1 MASVLDFITTNPFN
15 ESFNDAMDAA
25 SDEQNKAA
33 QRAVNEARLQ
43 EIISQAPLDTRTK
56 LGQAN
61 KAAADAAV
69 AEGSV
74 FDKLAQERNKAGYT
88 EGQMVGQQQEN
99 AFKADLHPL
108 DVSKAQG
115 NAAYAHNQAA
125 TESQRGLTETHR
137 TRGAAADADVA
148 VGTVGPRINLAQQKT
163 ANEVL
168 TGEKIDEQIR
178 GERITNDTNYSK
190 GPFLVED
197 AANQANK
204 SGVEVDTAENA
215 RTTAENNKKISA
227 AKLEQEVF
235 KIGAS
240 AGANAAR
247 AFAISNGVDLSPE
260 ALESLNNEVYMTTMK
275 GVMEQ
280 LDARMPGDANIL
292 ARDAALDKISP
303 LVLQASKTNKPVDY
317 AAIEAII
324 SPVTPSVPAVKTGGG
339 GKVWTMPDLMR
350 EARLYAESVS
360 KDPIGGVD
368 KAKFDAEYAAK
379 LKELSA
385 YLGKPVEE
393 EDPTVA
399 PGQGS
404 VRRLNPGEFIQ
415 NADGTQST
423 ERSITVM
430 NPKLNGGR
438 PTNIPSI
445 WNVDGK
451 VVELPFGQPGT
462 EDQAVEFALRTGEQF
477 QSFNSIPEAEAAAQA
492 RSNAGGRFQDAS
504 PAPTAAPAAAQPAAP
519 AAPPQQAVEF
529 LKTNA
534 TPEMRKYFDLKYGA
548 GAAAKVLGN

>member
-1 MASVLDFITTNPFN
+1 MASVLDFITANPFN
-15 ESFNDAMDAA
+15 ESFDDAMDSA

-33 QRAVNEARLQ
+33 QRAVNEARLA
-43 EIISQAPLDTRTK
+43 EIIGQAPLDTRK
-56 LGQAN
+56 KKSDMLRAQ
-61 KAAADAAV
+61 ADATV

-74 FDKLAQERNKAGYT
+74 FDRLAQDRNKAGYT
-88 EGQMVGQQQEN
+88 EAQMVGQQNQN
-99 AFKADLHPL
+99 AYNAELHPL

-178 GERITNDTNYSK
+178 GERITNDTNYRK

-260 ALESLNNEVYMTTMK
+260 ALENLNNEVYMTTMK

-280 LDARMPGDANIL
+280 LDARMPGDVNIL

-360 KDPIGGVD
+360 KDQFGQGID
-368 KAKFDAEYAAK
+368 KTKFDVEYKAK

-393 EDPTVA
+393 AEPD
-399 PGQGS
+399 
-404 VRRLNPGEFIQ
+404 
-415 NADGTQST
+415 
-423 ERSITVM
+423 
-430 NPKLNGGR
+430 
-438 PTNIPSI
+438 
-445 WNVDGK
+445 
-451 VVELPFGQPGT
+451 PGT
-462 EDQAVEFALRTGEQF
+462 GTGTGTG
-477 QSFNSIPEAEAAAQA
+477 AGAGAGAAAPVKGTYEQA
-492 RSNAGGRFQDAS
+492 IDILKNKD
-504 PAPTAAPAAAQPAAP
+504 T
-519 AAPPQQAVEF
+519 PQ
-529 LKTNA
+529 
-534 TPEMRKYFDLKYGA
+534 MRKYFDDRYGQ
-548 GAAAKVLGN
+548 GAAAKALGY

>member
-15 ESFNDAMDAA
+15 ESFDDAMDSA

-43 EIISQAPLDTRTK
+43 EIISQAPLDTQKKKSDMLRA
-56 LGQAN
+56 G
-61 KAAADAAV
+61 ADATV

-74 FDKLAQERNKAGYT
+74 FDRLAQERNKAGYT

-99 AFKADLHPL
+99 SFKAELHPYNL
-108 DVSKAQG
+108 AEAGANVS
-115 NAAYAHNQAA
+115 YAKNQAA
-125 TESQRGLTETHR
+125 TEGQRFITETNR
-137 TRGAAADADVA
+137 TRGAAAEADVS
-148 VGTVGPRINLAQQKT
+148 VGTVEPRIVKSQQEAANTVLSGELINENIAGKRIDNET
-163 ANEVL
+163 AY
-168 TGEKIDEQIR
+168 KRQ
-178 GERITNDTNYSK
+178 
-190 GPFLVED
+190 PFLVED
-197 AANQANK
+197 ASNQATK
-204 SGVEVDTAENA
+204 SNIEIDTAENA
-215 RTTAENNKKISA
+215 RTTAESNKKIAA

-247 AFAISNGVDLSPE
+247 AFAISNGVDLSSE
-260 ALESLNNEVYMTTMK
+260 ALSSLNNEVYMTTMK

-280 LDARMPGDANIL
+280 LDARMPGDVNIL

-324 SPVTPSVPAVKTGGG
+324 SPVTPSVPAIKTGGG
-339 GKVWTMPDLMR
+339 GKVWTWPDLMR

-379 LKELSA
+379 LKELGQ

-393 EDPTVA
+393 
-399 PGQGS
+399 
-404 VRRLNPGEFIQ
+404 
-415 NADGTQST
+415 AD
-423 ERSITVM
+423 
-430 NPKLNGGR
+430 
-438 PTNIPSI
+438 
-445 WNVDGK
+445 
-451 VVELPFGQPGT
+451 
-462 EDQAVEFALRTGEQF
+462 
-477 QSFNSIPEAEAAAQA
+477 AAA
-492 RSNAGGRFQDAS
+492 
-504 PAPTAAPAAAQPAAP
+504 PAPAVPVAAPAAAPAAAPPAAP

>member
-108 DVSKAQG
+108 DMSKARG

-148 VGTVGPRINLAQQKT
+148 VGTVGPRINLANHKT

-168 TGEKIDEQIR
+168 TGDKINQQIA
-178 GERITNDTNYSK
+178 GEVIANDTAR
-190 GPFLVED
+190 GRQQPLIDD
-197 AANQANK
+197 AANQAAK
-204 SGVEVDTAENA
+204 SAVEVDTAENA

-360 KDPIGGVD
+360 KDQFGQGID
-368 KAKFDAEYAAK
+368 KTKFDVEYKAK

-393 EDPTVA
+393 
-399 PGQGS
+399 
-404 VRRLNPGEFIQ
+404 
-415 NADGTQST
+415 AD
-423 ERSITVM
+423 
-430 NPKLNGGR
+430 
-438 PTNIPSI
+438 
-445 WNVDGK
+445 
-451 VVELPFGQPGT
+451 
-462 EDQAVEFALRTGEQF
+462 
-477 QSFNSIPEAEAAAQA
+477 AAA
-492 RSNAGGRFQDAS
+492 
-504 PAPTAAPAAAQPAAP
+504 PAPAVPVAAPAAAPAAAPPAAP

>member
-15 ESFNDAMDAA
+15 ESFDDAMDSA

-43 EIISQAPLDTRTK
+43 EIIGQAPLDTQKKKSDMLRA
-56 LGQAN
+56 Q
-61 KAAADAAV
+61 ADATV
-69 AEGSV
+69 AEGTV
-74 FDKLAQERNKAGYT
+74 FDKIAQERNKAGYT

-99 AFKADLHPL
+99 SFKADLHPL
-108 DVSKAQG
+108 DMSKAQG
-115 NAAYAHNQAA
+115 QANYAHQQAA
-125 TESQRGLTETHR
+125 TEGQR
-137 TRGAAADADVA
+137 TRGAAAEADVS
-148 VGTVGPRINLAQQKT
+148 VGTVQPRITLAQQKT

-178 GERITNDTNYSK
+178 GERITNDTNYRK

-215 RTTAENNKKISA
+215 RTTAESNKKIAA

-240 AGANAAR
+240 AGAQAAR

-260 ALESLNNEVYMTTMK
+260 ALSSLNNEVYMTTMK

-324 SPVTPSVPAVKTGGG
+324 SPVTPSVPAIKTGGG
-339 GKVWTMPDLMR
+339 GKVWTKPDLMR

-360 KDPIGGVD
+360 KDGMGGID

-379 LKELSA
+379 LKELLPE
-385 YLGKPVEE
+385 LGRPVEE
-393 EDPTVA
+393 ADPTVA
-399 PGQGS
+399 P
-404 VRRLNPGEFIQ
+404 
-415 NADGTQST
+415 
-423 ERSITVM
+423 
-430 NPKLNGGR
+430 
-438 PTNIPSI
+438 
-445 WNVDGK
+445 
-451 VVELPFGQPGT
+451 
-462 EDQAVEFALRTGEQF
+462 
-477 QSFNSIPEAEAAAQA
+477 
-492 RSNAGGRFQDAS
+492 
-504 PAPTAAPAAAQPAAP
+504 APAAPPAAAPPAAP

-529 LKTNA
+529 LKTND